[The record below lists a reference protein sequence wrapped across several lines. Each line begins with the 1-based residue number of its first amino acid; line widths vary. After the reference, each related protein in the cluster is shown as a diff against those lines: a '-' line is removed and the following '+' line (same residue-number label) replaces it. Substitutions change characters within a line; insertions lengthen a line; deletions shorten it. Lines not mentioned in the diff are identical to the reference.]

1 MKNRAARVLSL
12 LALGYLLLVPGVN
25 AEHKPGSLRILEE
38 VEAGFVA
45 LAEHTLPAVVNL
57 SPYVPKSPSVRRQ
70 GTGRK
75 GRPASAGAGVI
86 IDSENGY
93 VVTNYHVVKGSS
105 EIKVTLYGGREVI
118 GKVIGSDEDTDLAV
132 IKIDTDVPLTAV
144 KLGDSSKVKTG
155 QLVIAIGNPYGLND
169 TLSLGIVSGLNRENV
184 NISRYENFIQTDASI
199 NPGNSGGPLIN
210 IKGEVIG
217 INTAIINYA
226 QSIGFS
232 IPSNIVKRVVRQL
245 IESGEVQRGW
255 LGVGI
260 DFVSDDLAHQAK
272 IEPGT
277 GVVVNS
283 VFEGQPASEVGV
295 RVGDIILK
303 IGGAPVNSPSSMI
316 RLIGS
321 ITPGQ
326 IIRLDILRNGE
337 HKSFD
342 LKLGK
347 REAPRRMA
355 SLKPDSSNNFWGFE
369 LADDGLQNSEDGN
382 AKNGVVVSDVTA
394 DSQAERKGLQ
404 VGDLILA
411 VNGEPL
417 ESKAQFEETVK
428 RIIRGKSIFLLVI
441 RENERFHLVLNN

>member
-1 MKNRAARVLSL
+1 MVNRAAMVLSIFAVL
-12 LALGYLLLVPGVN
+12 YLLFAPGAN
-25 AEHKPGSLRILEE
+25 AEHKAGSLRILQEL
-38 VEAGFVA
+38 EAGFVA
-45 LAEHTLPAVVNL
+45 LAEHTLPAVINL

-86 IDSENGY
+86 IDSVNGY
-93 VVTNYHVVKGSS
+93 AVTNYHVVKGAD
-105 EIKVTLYGGREVI
+105 EIQVTLYGGKRVVA
-118 GKVIGSDEDTDLAV
+118 KVIGSDEDTDLAV
-132 IKIDTDVPLTAV
+132 IKIDSDEPLTAV
-144 KLGDSSKVKTG
+144 KLGDSSKVKAG

-169 TLSLGIVSGLNRENV
+169 TISLGIVSGLNRENV

-245 IESGEVQRGW
+245 IEFGEVRRGW

-260 DFVSDDLAHQAK
+260 DFVPDELAEQAK
-272 IEPGT
+272 IEHGT
-277 GVVVNS
+277 GVLVNS
-283 VFEGQPASEVGV
+283 VFEGQPAAEVGV
-295 RVGDIILK
+295 RVGDIIIK
-303 IGGAPVNSPSSMI
+303 IGGAKVNSPNSMI

-326 IIRLDILRNGE
+326 TVRLDIIRKGE
-337 HKSFD
+337 RKIFN

-347 REAPRRMA
+347 KDDTKRVALLSPDPSFNLMGFKVDAGPQKSENGGG
-355 SLKPDSSNNFWGFE
+355 KP
-369 LADDGLQNSEDGN
+369 
-382 AKNGVVVSDVTA
+382 GVVVSGIFA
-394 DSQAERKGLQ
+394 NSQAERRGLQ
-404 VGDLILA
+404 VGDAISA
-411 VNGEPL
+411 INGIAL
-417 ESKAQFEETVK
+417 ESKAQFKE
-428 RIIRGKSIFLLVI
+428 IISGVTRGGSIFLLVI
-441 RENERFHLVLNN
+441 RGNETFHMILNN

>member
-12 LALGYLLLVPGVN
+12 FALGYLLFVPGVN
-25 AEHKPGSLRILEE
+25 AEHKAGSLKILEE

-45 LAEHTLPAVVNL
+45 LAEHALPAVVNL

-93 VVTNYHVVKGSS
+93 VVTNYHVVKGSA
-105 EIKVTLYGGREVI
+105 EIKVTLYGGRVVI

-132 IKIDTDVPLTAV
+132 IKIDTDEPLTAL
-144 KLGDSSKVKTG
+144 KFGDSSKVKTG

-199 NPGNSGGPLIN
+199 NPGNSGGPLMN

-232 IPSNIVKRVVRQL
+232 IPSNIVKRVVQQL
-245 IESGEVQRGW
+245 LEFGEVQRGW

-260 DFVSDDLAHQAK
+260 DFVPDDLAHQAK

-303 IGGAPVNSPSSMI
+303 IGGTPVNSPSSMI

-337 HKSFD
+337 RKSFN

-355 SLKPDSSNNFWGFE
+355 SLTPDSSNNFWGFE
-369 LADDGLQNSEDGN
+369 LADDGLQNSKEGRAN
-382 AKNGVVVSDVTA
+382 NGVVVSDVTA
-394 DSQAERKGLQ
+394 DSQAERKGLK

-428 RIIRGKSIFLLVI
+428 RIIRGKSIFLLVV